1 MLCLSELRGA
11 IDVDTGEV
19 KFIDVIVVEAET
31 TGEER
36 GDEGVPVDV
45 DDVEETGFEAVDGV
59 EVDVPGVLSTDGGA
73 VEDTWVGERAE
84 ASADRILEST
94 EPKPPSVVA
103 APAMTAV
110 VVVSVDASL
119 ILKSLD

>member
-59 EVDVPGVLSTDGGA
+59 EVDVPRVLSTDGGA

-84 ASADRILEST
+84 PPQT
-94 EPKPPSVVA
+94 EYSRAQNPS
-103 APAMTAV
+103 PRP
-110 VVVSVDASL
+110 
-119 ILKSLD
+119 